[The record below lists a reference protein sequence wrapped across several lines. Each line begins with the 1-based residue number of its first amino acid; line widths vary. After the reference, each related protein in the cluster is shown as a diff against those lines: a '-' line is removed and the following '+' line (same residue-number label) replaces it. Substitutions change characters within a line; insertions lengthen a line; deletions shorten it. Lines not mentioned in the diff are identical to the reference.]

1 MSSDYFD
8 YIEDRGA
15 KLYAAQE
22 ARGVQYDQVSTYGNN
37 PHQRTKADI
46 SAARAGSQLKYD
58 MAAELK
64 ASGKT
69 KRIALLCDYLFSA
82 AIKLAIDEAWFD
94 LTDKDKGKENGK
106 LLRNYACLAISE
118 IASPQNFKSNA
129 ARARYLNIHSKNF
142 IRNHRVNYSKVY
154 QVLDDWALMQ
164 FKLMVRVVG

>member
-1 MSSDYFD
+1 MSSDYLD
-8 YIEDRGA
+8 YIEDKGA

-22 ARGVQYDQVSTYGNN
+22 VRGVQYDQVATYGKN

-69 KRIALLCDYLFSA
+69 KRIELLCDYLFSA
-82 AIKLAIDEAWFD
+82 AIKLAIEEGGD
-94 LTDKDKGKENGK
+94 LTDKAKGKENGK
-106 LLRNYACLAISE
+106 LLRNYTCLAIAE
-118 IASPQNFKSNA
+118 IANPQNFKSEA
-129 ARARYLNIHSKNF
+129 SRARYLNIHFKNF

-154 QVLDDWALMQ
+154 QVLDDWALAQ